1 MGKFAAT
8 VEPSTVRLLFY
19 FEKFRSDMLLEN
31 NVNVMWR
38 FVFKCQ
44 DVSFGGITIMAG
56 VEEMSLSCLLKIWFV
71 FLF

>member
-1 MGKFAAT
+1 MGKFAST

-19 FEKFRSDMLLEN
+19 FEKFHSNMLLEN
-31 NVNVMWR
+31 NVSVMWR

-56 VEEMSLSCLLKIWFV
+56 V
-71 FLF
+71 